1 MSDAGEARSAH
12 EQARVAPR
20 FTALSAW
27 LAPQERFEALRA
39 DTWKRAGTRLADLAY
54 ANPWSGPPS
63 AIVEAMRQALAPEER
78 RTLDL
83 QYSPY
88 GGHTIPRRLVAQR
101 LASITDLPF
110 KFRDVVLTPGAM
122 AALTAV
128 FRLLAAQSEVAE
140 PEVIVPTPCWLD
152 YPLYLAE
159 AGIKPVLVPMH
170 PDTLRLDLAAIERAL
185 SPRTLA
191 LVLSQPANPTGL
203 LHARDELSGL
213 AALLSAQERAPL
225 LISDECH
232 RDVLFE
238 PSAWVSPALL
248 YPRTVITYSFGKTS
262 FLQGQ
267 RIGYVAVSPRCE
279 DGAALASDLTRMC
292 RAAGLCTP
300 TALMQRVIPALL
312 DSVPDLPALAA
323 RRAEV
328 LTQLTHAGLEV
339 QPSQATFFL
348 YPKVPGGDD
357 WAFTERLAARGVLV
371 MPAATFH
378 HRGHIRLSL
387 TGTEAMIAR
396 GTAEL
401 IDVARRT

>member
-1 MSDAGEARSAH
+1 MSRG
-12 EQARVAPR
+12 R
-20 FTALSAW
+20 FSELERW

-39 DTWKRAGTRLADLAY
+39 DTWKRAGSRLADLAY
-54 ANPWSGPPS
+54 ANPWSGPPAS
-63 AIVEAMRQALAPEER
+63 VVSAMREALAPEQR
-78 RTLDL
+78 TTLDL

-128 FRLLAAQSEVAE
+128 FRLLAAQSEHAE
-140 PEVIVPTPCWLD
+140 PELIVPTPCWLD

-159 AGIKPVLVPMH
+159 VGIKPVLVPMQ
-170 PDTLRLDLAAIERAL
+170 PDTLRLDLSAIARAL
-185 SPRTLA
+185 SPRTVGI
-191 LVLSQPANPTGL
+191 VLSQPANPTGL
-203 LHARDELSGL
+203 LHTQRELSEL
-213 AALLSAQERAPL
+213 AALLSAQAGPPL

-238 PSAWVSPALL
+238 PGAWFSPALA

-279 DGAALASDLTRMC
+279 DGAALANDLTRMC

-312 DSVPDLPALAA
+312 DCVPDLASLAQ

-328 LTQLTHAGLEV
+328 LTQLSAGGVEV
-339 QPSQATFFL
+339 APSQATFFV

-378 HRGHIRLSL
+378 HRGHVRLSL

-401 IDVARRT
+401 VALARNTT

>member
-1 MSDAGEARSAH
+1 M
-12 EQARVAPR
+12 
-20 FTALSAW
+20 
-27 LAPQERFEALRA
+27 APQERFEALRA
-39 DTWKRAGTRLADLAY
+39 DTWKRAGSRLADLAY

-78 RTLDL
+78 KTLDL

-101 LASITDLPF
+101 LAAITDLPF

-128 FRLLAAQSEVAE
+128 FRLLAARTEHAE

-152 YPLYLAE
+152 YPLYLAD
-159 AGIKPVLVPMH
+159 AGIKPVLVPMRA
-170 PDTLRLDLAAIERAL
+170 DTLRLDLEAIERAL
-185 SPRTLA
+185 SPRTLG
-191 LVLSQPANPTGL
+191 LVLSQPSNPTGL
-203 LHARDELSGL
+203 FHTRADLSGL
-213 AALLSAQERAPL
+213 AALLSAQANPPL

-238 PSAWVSPALL
+238 PSAWLAPATL

-267 RIGYVAVSPRCE
+267 RIGYAAVSPRLE
-279 DGAALASDLTRMC
+279 DGGALANDLVRMC

-323 RRAEV
+323 RRDEV
-328 LTQLTHAGLEV
+328 VAQLTRADIEV
-339 QPSQATFFL
+339 PPAQATFFL
-348 YPKVPGGDD
+348 YPKVPDGDD
-357 WAFTERLAARGVLV
+357 WALTERLAARGVLV

-378 HRGHIRLSL
+378 HRGHIRISL

-401 IDVARRT
+401 VAVARKT